1 MDNSQYLPPRTE
13 YSAELYEQIEQSIA
27 NSSPEKIRAP
37 FQGVD
42 DAENLI
48 DSFHETSIELEQAN
62 GHEVKL
68 KYIPVS
74 FSMPARSRSKILN
87 ELINAEGDLGGEL
100 YAEKN
105 RFRFWYGGKSR
116 STNGIIF
123 GNWYIEDKATGVVTH
138 IETHPNH
145 INKFNHNGQ
154 RVEVTLSDL
163 EIFIPAVYH
172 YVRSILKLYPFE
184 AERADVILD
193 GLELPD
199 NIEALLPPQHN
210 VAKNEYGIAA

>member
-1 MDNSQYLPPRTE
+1 MDKSQYLPPRTE
-13 YSAELYEQIEQSIA
+13 FSADIYAQIEQSA
-27 NSSPEKIRAP
+27 FNSTPEKIKAP

-42 DAENLI
+42 DAEKLI
-48 DSFHETSIELEQAN
+48 DSFHETYIALEQAN

-74 FSMPARSRSKILN
+74 FSLPARSRAKILK
-87 ELINAEGDLGGEL
+87 ELIDAEGDIGGEL

-105 RFRFWYGGKSR
+105 RFRFWYGGKSKLANNA
-116 STNGIIF
+116 SF
-123 GNWYIEDKATGVVTH
+123 GNWYLEDKTAGAVTH
-138 IETHPNH
+138 IETNPHH

-193 GLELPD
+193 GLDLPE
-199 NIEALLPPQHN
+199 NIEALLPPQH
-210 VAKNEYGIAA
+210 ETI